1 LPAVS
6 FGCGDLSNFPL
17 CELSFTIE
25 RVAAVQ
31 VAALSVFY
39 SQYRFLQALIGRH
52 SSFNGTL
59 E

>member
-1 LPAVS
+1 
-6 FGCGDLSNFPL
+6 
-17 CELSFTIE
+17 
-25 RVAAVQ
+25 VAAVQ